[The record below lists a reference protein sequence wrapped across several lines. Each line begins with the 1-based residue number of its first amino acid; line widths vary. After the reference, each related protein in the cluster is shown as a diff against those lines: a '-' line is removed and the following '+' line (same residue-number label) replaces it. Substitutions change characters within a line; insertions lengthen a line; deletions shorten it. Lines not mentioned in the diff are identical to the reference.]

1 MNKSQPLLGFG
12 QYAVLVPLLITACAA
27 NTDPIRQQGKQL
39 AFDRD
44 KGNCLACHAIED
56 GESPGNIG
64 PQLSDLSAR
73 FKTPQ
78 QLKQQIRDASV
89 FNPETS
95 MPPYGRNKILTD
107 EELDHVVDYLWSLE

>member
-1 MNKSQPLLGFG
+1 MIKSQPMLSYGQFLVLLSG
-12 QYAVLVPLLITACAA
+12 LITACAV
-27 NTDPIRQQGKQL
+27 NPNLIRQQGKQL

-64 PQLSDLSAR
+64 PPLSGLSVR

-78 QLKQQIRDASV
+78 QLKQQIWDASV